1 MTYILNK
8 KNYCSIIRKKNW
20 KATCDKRLDILI
32 CIFIFIFFINLW
44 FRLINFLLFVESNN
58 FLFVLLNTHIILLF
72 YNEKKICRFFFQNN
86 NIFMFNKNIKK
97 FFETWT
103 FFLLKNISGPSQHSV
118 CMQNSIY
125 QTPFVLC
132 FKNHRVFFIYRND
145 VFRNLQCSK

>member
-1 MTYILNK
+1 MNYILNK

-72 YNEKKICRFFFQNN
+72 YNDFFFVDLFFKTI
-86 NIFMFNKNIKK
+86 IFSCLIKISKNSLKL
-97 FFETWT
+97 EL
-103 FFLLKNISGPSQHSV
+103 FFLLKNIYGPSQHSV

-132 FKNHRVFFIYRND
+132 FKNHRVFFIYTND